1 MKLRLRGNS
10 VRIRLTQAE
19 VKALDETGCWKE
31 AVMFGHAGAH
41 HFVYQVETA
50 PVSRASVDMSASAS
64 ETIVKV
70 TLPQADVAK
79 WASGSDVGIYFE
91 EPWGLK
97 VAVEKDFRCLDEKRD
112 EDESDNFDHPNAAGS
127 LHSVCHSD

>member
-19 VKALDETGCWKE
+19 VKALDETDRCEE
-31 AVMFGHAGAH
+31 AVKFGPTGTHR
-41 HFVYQVETA
+41 FVYQVEA
-50 PVSRASVDMSASAS
+50 ASVSRASVSMNASAQ
-64 ETIVKV
+64 ETIVKA
-70 TLPQADVAK
+70 TLPKMDVAK
-79 WASGSDVGIYFE
+79 WAGGDDVGIYFE

-112 EDESDNFDHPNAAGS
+112 EDESDNFDNPAAADN